1 MNILHTETLK
11 RWGGQQNRVLSESI
25 GLYKRGHRVVIACHR
40 GSVLAQ
46 RAKEAGIKVY
56 ELNMVKQ
63 AHLITIPRLMR
74 IIKRE
79 GIEIVATHSSVDS
92 WAGGIAAR
100 LTGRRL
106 VRFRH
111 NLYPVGRDPLTKCI
125 YSLPDRLIAISN
137 SVKERMIDCGV
148 NGYIIDVIH
157 STVDCEKF
165 NPGVKDL
172 RKELGIPD
180 DTVILGN
187 TATFTGVKGQE
198 FLLNAFN
205 EIYRSFPCV
214 ILFAGRLNESSKD
227 KYLRHINEG
236 LRDKVILLG
245 HREDVPSVLKTIDI
259 FVYPSL
265 SEGLGTALLEA
276 MAMERP
282 VVVSDI
288 PTFREYVIDGE
299 NGLFFRARDHKDIA
313 KKALVLIDNKELKVQ
328 LGRNARRTVLERF
341 TIERMLD
348 KTEALYRK
356 VLLASANQTRR
367 R

>member
-11 RWGGQQNRVLSESI
+11 RWGGQQNRVLSEAI
-25 GLYKRGHRVVIACHR
+25 GLYRKGHNVVIACHR

-63 AHLITIPRLMR
+63 AHPVNIPRLMR

-92 WAGGIAAR
+92 WAAGIAAK
-100 LTGRRL
+100 LTGRKL

-111 NLYPVGRDPLTKCI
+111 NLYPVGRDPLTRFI

-137 SVKERMIDCGV
+137 SVKKRMIDCG
-148 NGYIIDVIH
+148 IKRDIDVIH
-157 STVDCEKF
+157 STVDYERF
-165 NPGVKDL
+165 SPDVRDL
-172 RKELGIPD
+172 RGELVIPA
-180 DTVILGN
+180 DTIILGN
-187 TATFTGVKGQE
+187 TATFTRVKGQE
-198 FLLNAFN
+198 FLLMAFN
-205 EIYRSFPCV
+205 EIYNGSPCV
-214 ILFAGRLNESSKD
+214 MLFAGRLNNSSKD
-227 KYLRHINEG
+227 KYFRHINKA
-236 LRDKVILLG
+236 LRNKVILLG
-245 HREDVPSVLKTIDI
+245 HREDIPSVLKTIDI
-259 FVYPSL
+259 FVYPSF

-288 PTFREYVIDGE
+288 PTFREFIIDGE
-299 NGLFFRARDHKDIA
+299 NGLFFRPKDHKDMA
-313 KKALVLIDNKELKVQ
+313 EKVLLLIHNKELREK

-341 TIERMLD
+341 TIEGMIDR
-348 KTEALYRK
+348 TEALYRK
-356 VLLASANQTRR
+356 VLDDK
-367 R
+367 